1 MTRLRR
7 VPVSH
12 LASVLVAACVYP
24 VLLALESAVRWKPLA
39 TSTLVSWLGA
49 LVVVAWTVALFPLYS
64 LLSVAATSLVLAA
77 ARLRWPEVQVFLSQY
92 IVPGWRAAWALWRG
106 APGPLK
112 PDEALWA
119 RALVVMLVALP
130 LSWSVQRTA
139 GPFWVV
145 SACACWLLYLW
156 FNYMDATVNWMIMLF
171 AAFVP
176 LLAVWRTA
184 VLSPR
189 SGGHHGSGGGAL
201 ATSVLAVTMGVLA
214 LTSALVLPENV
225 PPFQL
230 DALARR
236 VEQAFPVVAEWRG
249 GGAGSRYTLG
259 EAGFGA
265 SVKDLGGPVRR
276 RTDPVA
282 EVEVSPDAGGRLYL
296 RSEVWATYTGRGWE
310 NKHRRLKISSLGVVD
325 LAVLLPKEAT
335 WAYPRRDASNVTV
348 LSVRPSSAQD
358 SLLVLTEPFEIRQA
372 ARDVWGDAGGSLW
385 VYGRSRETYS
395 VLSVVN
401 PRPGPGTRELAFR
414 WRQAVGGQVVPDEYL
429 YVPESVPQR
438 VREETTKVVRG
449 AAGPW
454 EAATRL
460 ERYIREYSYVEDAPR
475 APRGRDFVEYF
486 LFDLR
491 QGYCAYHSTALAIM
505 CRIAGIPSRWVT
517 GYLSPAGAGVREVQ
531 QQHAHAWVEV
541 YMPGSG
547 WVILEGTPAYG
558 VPARDQ
564 LVATITPDES
574 SSGQTSSGRSPDAGF
589 EEMDDGSPSQSAGL
603 GRRGASPASV
613 VFGVVFVALL
623 GRAGW
628 TACVWRRRY
637 RRSATA
643 AGLFETSLR
652 LFSAVGL
659 GKAHDE
665 TAREYLKWL
674 EGRAPEAASALSGL
688 AHLFEEEYY
697 GGLTVAVGHRQKR
710 ETWLRL
716 FRALQGSVGKACY
729 LSRAYI
735 WPGTSRRRISGHRV
749 APRGLAEGLRAAA
762 EPGLRDD

>member
-12 LASVLVAACVYP
+12 LTWALVAACVYP
-24 VLLALESAVRWKPLA
+24 VLLALESAARWKPLV
-39 TSTLVSWLGA
+39 TSTLVSWLA
-49 LVVVAWTVALFPLYS
+49 LLAAVAWTVALFPLYS
-64 LLSVAATSLVLAA
+64 LLSVAMTSLVLAA
-77 ARLRWPEVQVFLSQY
+77 ARLRWPEVQVFLSRY
-92 IVPGWRAAWALWRG
+92 IAPGWRAAWGLWRG
-106 APGPLK
+106 APGSLK

-139 GPFWVV
+139 GPFWVI

-156 FNYMDATVNWMIMLF
+156 FNYMDATVAWMIMLF

-176 LLAVWRTA
+176 LLALWRRA
-184 VLSPR
+184 LLSPR
-189 SGGHHGSGGGAL
+189 TERHHGSGGGAI
-201 ATSVLAVTMGVLA
+201 ATSVLAVTMGILA
-214 LTSALVLPENV
+214 LTTALVLPENV

-230 DALARR
+230 DALARH
-236 VEQAFPVVAEWRG
+236 VEQVFPVVAEWRG
-249 GGAGSRYTLG
+249 GGVGSRYTLG
-259 EAGFGA
+259 EAGFGT
-265 SVKDLGGPVRR
+265 SVKDLGGQIQR
-276 RTDPVA
+276 RTDLVA

-325 LAVLLPKEAT
+325 LAVLLPREAT

-358 SLLVLTEPFEIRQA
+358 SLLVLTEPFEIRQT
-372 ARDVWGDAGGSLW
+372 ARDVWGDAGGSLS
-385 VYGRSRETYS
+385 VSARSREPYS
-395 VLSVVN
+395 VLSVVTQ
-401 PRPGPGTRELAFR
+401 RPDSGSRGLALR
-414 WRQAVGGQVVPDEYL
+414 WRQSGSGQVVPYEYL

-438 VREETTKVVRG
+438 VREETMKVVRG

-486 LFDLR
+486 LFDL
-491 QGYCAYHSTALAIM
+491 QKGYCAYHSTALAVM

-517 GYLSPAGAGVREVQ
+517 GYLSPAGTGIREVQ

-547 WVILEGTPAYG
+547 WVTLEGTPAYG
-558 VPARDQ
+558 VPAREQ
-564 LVATITPDES
+564 RVATSTPGES
-574 SSGQTSSGRSPDAGF
+574 SGEQTSSGTRPPDAGL
-589 EEMDDGSPSQSAGL
+589 EEMQPPSGGAGPAHQGGNPAVL
-603 GRRGASPASV
+603 VSGAV
-613 VFGVVFVALL
+613 LFMLL
-623 GRAGW
+623 VRSGW
-628 TACVWRRRY
+628 TGYVWRRRY

-643 AGLFETSLR
+643 AGLFEISLR
-652 LFSAVGL
+652 LLSALGL

-674 EGRAPEAASALSGL
+674 EKRAPEAGSALSGL

-697 GGLTVAVGHRQKR
+697 GGSRVAMGDWQKQ

-716 FRALQGSVGKACY
+716 LRAVQASVGRARY

-735 WPGTSRRRISGHRV
+735 WPGTSGRSIPGHREGG
-749 APRGLAEGLRAAA
+749 RGLAEGLQAAA